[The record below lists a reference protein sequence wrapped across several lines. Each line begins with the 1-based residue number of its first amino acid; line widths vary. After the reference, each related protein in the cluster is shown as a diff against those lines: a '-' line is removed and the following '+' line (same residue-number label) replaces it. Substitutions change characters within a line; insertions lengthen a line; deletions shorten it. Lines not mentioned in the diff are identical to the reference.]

1 MKIKNILVEAS
12 YPGNIGAMEVF
23 NFYKLAS
30 DEQKEQFDLLVSK
43 GNNESAWEIIQNVTG
58 VILHR

>member
-23 NFYKLAS
+23 KFYKLAS

-43 GNNESAWEIIQNVTG
+43 GNNESAWELIQNVTG